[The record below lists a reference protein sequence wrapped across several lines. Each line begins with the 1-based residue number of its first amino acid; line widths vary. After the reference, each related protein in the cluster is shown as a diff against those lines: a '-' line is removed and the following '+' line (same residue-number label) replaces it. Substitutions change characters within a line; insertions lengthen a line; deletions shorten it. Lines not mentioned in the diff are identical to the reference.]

1 MSTEVGLI
9 ESRTNR
15 ASTGMQTPTGR
26 PDAPFASFE
35 AARAW
40 FPPCQSTGASP
51 RATGGCSLPRADTRH
66 SHANVCR
73 ALQARHRQCSRAA
86 AFLGPHQRISF
97 SRCLIVSA
105 ATHHVAR
112 IHPQHQHSAVQRSPS
127 LELGPIDPRFHR
139 PRGASLRVLPRR
151 VAPRAHCAP
160 THLAE
165 REGAQR
171 EHEREQP
178 APSTPGV
185 ERVPV
190 QARHRRSGMLQ

>member
-1 MSTEVGLI
+1 MVSAVSEYRCVASGHRRMQSAACRHSTLTCKRVPRPAG
-9 ESRTNR
+9 T
-15 ASTGMQTPTGR
+15 ASPMFTRGSIPRPTPTNLFFPLPYRKCGH
-26 PDAPFASFE
+26 AS
-35 AARAW
+35 RS
-40 FPPCQSTGASP
+40 Q
-51 RATGGCSLPRADTRH
+51 D
-66 SHANVCR
+66 
-73 ALQARHRQCSRAA
+73 
-86 AFLGPHQRISF
+86 
-97 SRCLIVSA
+97 
-105 ATHHVAR
+105 
-112 IHPQHQHSAVQRSPS
+112 IHPQHQHSAGQRSPS